1 MKFSVTLSSVKFGLI
16 AALLVLFSTLNPTQA
31 ANYEEIDWVA
41 LMPEDDLSALLNR
54 PEFLNDIADGSAADS
69 VDDFAS
75 KQLEDE
81 QAQRYQQALVSTRVI
96 EAFDGKA
103 IRIPGFIV
111 PLEQND
117 EQKATAFFVVP
128 YFGACL
134 HMPPPPPNQILYVEY
149 KEGIAV
155 ENLYDPYWFEGTVKI
170 DNHESALGTSA
181 YSLVLEDEQAQRY
194 QQALVSTRVIEAFD
208 GKAIR
213 IPGFIVPLEQ
223 NDEQKATAF
232 FVVPYFGACL
242 HMPPPPPNQILY
254 VEYKEGIAV
263 ENLYDPY
270 WFEGT
275 VKIDNHESALGTSAY
290 SLVLDSFALYE
301 E

>member
-1 MKFSVTLSSVKFGLI
+1 MKSLATLFRDKFGLI
-16 AALLVLFSTLNPTQA
+16 AALLVLISTLNLASA
-31 ANYEEIDWVA
+31 ADYEEIDWVA

-54 PEFLNDIADGSAADS
+54 PEILNDIADGSAADS
-69 VDDFAS
+69 IDDFAS
-75 KQLEDE
+75 KQFEDE
-81 QAQRYQQALVSTRVI
+81 LAQRYQQALVSTRVI
-96 EAFDGKA
+96 DEFDGKA

-111 PLEQND
+111 PLEQNE

-149 KEGIAV
+149 KEGV
-155 ENLYDPYWFEGTVKI
+155 
-170 DNHESALGTSA
+170 
-181 YSLVLEDEQAQRY
+181 
-194 QQALVSTRVIEAFD
+194 
-208 GKAIR
+208 
-213 IPGFIVPLEQ
+213 
-223 NDEQKATAF
+223 
-232 FVVPYFGACL
+232 
-242 HMPPPPPNQILY
+242 
-254 VEYKEGIAV
+254 AV

-290 SLVLDSFALYE
+290 SLVLDSFTLYE

>member
-96 EAFDGKA
+96 EAFEGKA
-103 IRIPGFIV
+103 IR
-111 PLEQND
+111 
-117 EQKATAFFVVP
+117 T
-128 YFGACL
+128 
-134 HMPPPPPNQILYVEY
+134 
-149 KEGIAV
+149 
-155 ENLYDPYWFEGTVKI
+155 
-170 DNHESALGTSA
+170 
-181 YSLVLEDEQAQRY
+181 
-194 QQALVSTRVIEAFD
+194 
-208 GKAIR
+208 
-213 IPGFIVPLEQ
+213 PGFIVPLEQ

>member
-1 MKFSVTLSSVKFGLI
+1 MKLSVTLSGVKFGLI
-16 AALLVLFSTLNPTQA
+16 AALLVLTSTLNIASA
-31 ANYEEIDWVA
+31 AVYEEIDWVA

-69 VDDFAS
+69 IDDFAS

-96 EAFDGKA
+96 DEFDGKA

-111 PLEQND
+111 PLEQNE

-149 KEGIAV
+149 KEGV
-155 ENLYDPYWFEGTVKI
+155 
-170 DNHESALGTSA
+170 
-181 YSLVLEDEQAQRY
+181 
-194 QQALVSTRVIEAFD
+194 
-208 GKAIR
+208 
-213 IPGFIVPLEQ
+213 
-223 NDEQKATAF
+223 
-232 FVVPYFGACL
+232 
-242 HMPPPPPNQILY
+242 
-254 VEYKEGIAV
+254 AV

-290 SLVLDSFALYE
+290 SLVLDSFTLYE

>member
-1 MKFSVTLSSVKFGLI
+1 MKFSVTLSSAKFGLI

-41 LMPEDDLSALLNR
+41 LMPEDDLSALLDR

-181 YSLVLEDEQAQRY
+181 YSLVL
-194 QQALVSTRVIEAFD
+194 
-208 GKAIR
+208 
-213 IPGFIVPLEQ
+213 
-223 NDEQKATAF
+223 
-232 FVVPYFGACL
+232 
-242 HMPPPPPNQILY
+242 
-254 VEYKEGIAV
+254 
-263 ENLYDPY
+263 
-270 WFEGT
+270 
-275 VKIDNHESALGTSAY
+275 
-290 SLVLDSFALYE
+290 DSFALYE

>member
-1 MKFSVTLSSVKFGLI
+1 MKFSVTLSNVKFGLI

-181 YSLVLEDEQAQRY
+181 YSLVL
-194 QQALVSTRVIEAFD
+194 
-208 GKAIR
+208 
-213 IPGFIVPLEQ
+213 
-223 NDEQKATAF
+223 
-232 FVVPYFGACL
+232 
-242 HMPPPPPNQILY
+242 
-254 VEYKEGIAV
+254 
-263 ENLYDPY
+263 
-270 WFEGT
+270 
-275 VKIDNHESALGTSAY
+275 
-290 SLVLDSFALYE
+290 DSFALYE

>member
-1 MKFSVTLSSVKFGLI
+1 MKLSATLSSVKFGLI

-96 EAFDGKA
+96 E
-103 IRIPGFIV
+103 
-111 PLEQND
+111 
-117 EQKATAFFVVP
+117 
-128 YFGACL
+128 
-134 HMPPPPPNQILYVEY
+134 
-149 KEGIAV
+149 
-155 ENLYDPYWFEGTVKI
+155 
-170 DNHESALGTSA
+170 S
-181 YSLVLEDEQAQRY
+181 
-194 QQALVSTRVIEAFD
+194 FD

>member
-1 MKFSVTLSSVKFGLI
+1 MKLSATLSSVKFGLI

-41 LMPEDDLSALLNR
+41 LMPEDDLSALLKR

-170 DNHESALGTSA
+170 DN
-181 YSLVLEDEQAQRY
+181 Y
-194 QQALVSTRVIEAFD
+194 
-208 GKAIR
+208 
-213 IPGFIVPLEQ
+213 
-223 NDEQKATAF
+223 
-232 FVVPYFGACL
+232 
-242 HMPPPPPNQILY
+242 
-254 VEYKEGIAV
+254 
-263 ENLYDPY
+263 
-270 WFEGT
+270 
-275 VKIDNHESALGTSAY
+275 ESALGTSAY

>member
-111 PLEQND
+111 PLEQN
-117 EQKATAFFVVP
+117 
-128 YFGACL
+128 
-134 HMPPPPPNQILYVEY
+134 H
-149 KEGIAV
+149 
-155 ENLYDPYWFEGTVKI
+155 
-170 DNHESALGTSA
+170 
-181 YSLVLEDEQAQRY
+181 
-194 QQALVSTRVIEAFD
+194 
-208 GKAIR
+208 
-213 IPGFIVPLEQ
+213 
-223 NDEQKATAF
+223 EQKATAF

>member
-149 KEGIAV
+149 KEGIA
-155 ENLYDPYWFEGTVKI
+155 
-170 DNHESALGTSA
+170 A
-181 YSLVLEDEQAQRY
+181 
-194 QQALVSTRVIEAFD
+194 
-208 GKAIR
+208 
-213 IPGFIVPLEQ
+213 
-223 NDEQKATAF
+223 
-232 FVVPYFGACL
+232 
-242 HMPPPPPNQILY
+242 
-254 VEYKEGIAV
+254 

>member
-1 MKFSVTLSSVKFGLI
+1 MKLSATLSNVKFGLI
-16 AALLVLFSTLNPTQA
+16 AALLISFGTLNPILA
-31 ANYEEIDWVA
+31 ADYEEIDWVA

-69 VDDFAS
+69 IDDFAS
-75 KQLEDE
+75 RQ
-81 QAQRYQQALVSTRVI
+81 
-96 EAFDGKA
+96 
-103 IRIPGFIV
+103 
-111 PLEQND
+111 
-117 EQKATAFFVVP
+117 
-128 YFGACL
+128 
-134 HMPPPPPNQILYVEY
+134 
-149 KEGIAV
+149 
-155 ENLYDPYWFEGTVKI
+155 
-170 DNHESALGTSA
+170 
-181 YSLVLEDEQAQRY
+181 LEDEQAQRY

>member
-1 MKFSVTLSSVKFGLI
+1 MKFFAMHTSVKLGLV
-16 AALLVLFSTLNPTQA
+16 AALLILISTLSQTQA
-31 ANYEEIDWVA
+31 ADYEEIDWVA

-181 YSLVLEDEQAQRY
+181 YSLVL
-194 QQALVSTRVIEAFD
+194 
-208 GKAIR
+208 
-213 IPGFIVPLEQ
+213 
-223 NDEQKATAF
+223 
-232 FVVPYFGACL
+232 
-242 HMPPPPPNQILY
+242 
-254 VEYKEGIAV
+254 
-263 ENLYDPY
+263 
-270 WFEGT
+270 
-275 VKIDNHESALGTSAY
+275 
-290 SLVLDSFALYE
+290 DSFALYE

>member
-117 EQKATAFFVVP
+117 EQKATAFFVV
-128 YFGACL
+128 
-134 HMPPPPPNQILYVEY
+134 H
-149 KEGIAV
+149 
-155 ENLYDPYWFEGTVKI
+155 
-170 DNHESALGTSA
+170 
-181 YSLVLEDEQAQRY
+181 
-194 QQALVSTRVIEAFD
+194 
-208 GKAIR
+208 
-213 IPGFIVPLEQ
+213 
-223 NDEQKATAF
+223 
-232 FVVPYFGACL
+232 YFGACL

>member
-16 AALLVLFSTLNPTQA
+16 AALLVLFSALNPTQA

-181 YSLVLEDEQAQRY
+181 YSLVL
-194 QQALVSTRVIEAFD
+194 
-208 GKAIR
+208 
-213 IPGFIVPLEQ
+213 
-223 NDEQKATAF
+223 
-232 FVVPYFGACL
+232 
-242 HMPPPPPNQILY
+242 
-254 VEYKEGIAV
+254 
-263 ENLYDPY
+263 
-270 WFEGT
+270 
-275 VKIDNHESALGTSAY
+275 
-290 SLVLDSFALYE
+290 DSFALYE

>member
-134 HMPPPPPNQILYVEY
+134 HMPPPPPNQILYVES
-149 KEGIAV
+149 EQGITL
-155 ENLYDPYWFEGTVKI
+155 ENLYDPYWFEGIVSIEQKV
-170 DNHESALGTSA
+170 DAMGTSA
-181 YSLVLEDEQAQRY
+181 YSLSL
-194 QQALVSTRVIEAFD
+194 
-208 GKAIR
+208 
-213 IPGFIVPLEQ
+213 
-223 NDEQKATAF
+223 
-232 FVVPYFGACL
+232 
-242 HMPPPPPNQILY
+242 
-254 VEYKEGIAV
+254 
-263 ENLYDPY
+263 
-270 WFEGT
+270 
-275 VKIDNHESALGTSAY
+275 DNY
-290 SLVLDSFALYE
+290 ALYE

>member
-1 MKFSVTLSSVKFGLI
+1 MKLTSMLYSAKRSFI
-16 AALLVLFSTLNPTQA
+16 AVFMVLMATINA
-31 ANYEEIDWVA
+31 ASATDYEEIDWVA

-69 VDDFAS
+69 VDSFAS

-117 EQKATAFFVVP
+117 EQ
-128 YFGACL
+128 
-134 HMPPPPPNQILYVEY
+134 E
-149 KEGIAV
+149 
-155 ENLYDPYWFEGTVKI
+155 
-170 DNHESALGTSA
+170 
-181 YSLVLEDEQAQRY
+181 
-194 QQALVSTRVIEAFD
+194 
-208 GKAIR
+208 
-213 IPGFIVPLEQ
+213 
-223 NDEQKATAF
+223 ATAF

>member
-1 MKFSVTLSSVKFGLI
+1 MKSSVTLSGVKFGLI
-16 AALLVLFSTLNPTQA
+16 AALLVLISTLNLALA
-31 ANYEEIDWVA
+31 ADYEEVDWVA

-54 PEFLNDIADGSAADS
+54 PEILNDIADGSAADS
-69 VDDFAS
+69 IDDFAS

-96 EAFDGKA
+96 DEFDGKA

-111 PLEQND
+111 PLEQNE

-149 KEGIAV
+149 KEGV
-155 ENLYDPYWFEGTVKI
+155 
-170 DNHESALGTSA
+170 
-181 YSLVLEDEQAQRY
+181 
-194 QQALVSTRVIEAFD
+194 
-208 GKAIR
+208 
-213 IPGFIVPLEQ
+213 
-223 NDEQKATAF
+223 
-232 FVVPYFGACL
+232 
-242 HMPPPPPNQILY
+242 
-254 VEYKEGIAV
+254 AV

-290 SLVLDSFALYE
+290 SLVLDSFTLYE

>member
-1 MKFSVTLSSVKFGLI
+1 MRFSATLSSVKFGLI
-16 AALLVLFSTLNPTQA
+16 ATLVILVSVFNPTQA
-31 ANYEEIDWVA
+31 ADYEEIDWVA

-69 VDDFAS
+69 IDVFAS
-75 KQLEDE
+75 KQ
-81 QAQRYQQALVSTRVI
+81 
-96 EAFDGKA
+96 
-103 IRIPGFIV
+103 
-111 PLEQND
+111 
-117 EQKATAFFVVP
+117 
-128 YFGACL
+128 
-134 HMPPPPPNQILYVEY
+134 
-149 KEGIAV
+149 
-155 ENLYDPYWFEGTVKI
+155 
-170 DNHESALGTSA
+170 
-181 YSLVLEDEQAQRY
+181 LEDEQAQRY

>member
-1 MKFSVTLSSVKFGLI
+1 MKLSVTLSGVKFGLI
-16 AALLVLFSTLNPTQA
+16 AALLVLTSTLNLASA
-31 ANYEEIDWVA
+31 AVYEEIDWVA

-69 VDDFAS
+69 IDDFAS

-111 PLEQND
+111 PLEQN
-117 EQKATAFFVVP
+117 E
-128 YFGACL
+128 
-134 HMPPPPPNQILYVEY
+134 
-149 KEGIAV
+149 
-155 ENLYDPYWFEGTVKI
+155 
-170 DNHESALGTSA
+170 
-181 YSLVLEDEQAQRY
+181 
-194 QQALVSTRVIEAFD
+194 
-208 GKAIR
+208 
-213 IPGFIVPLEQ
+213 
-223 NDEQKATAF
+223 EQKATAF

-290 SLVLDSFALYE
+290 SLVLDSFTLYE

>member
-1 MKFSVTLSSVKFGLI
+1 MKLSATLSNVKFGLI
-16 AALLVLFSTLNPTQA
+16 AALLISFGALNPILA
-31 ANYEEIDWVA
+31 ADYEEIDWVA

-54 PEFLNDIADGSAADS
+54 PEFLNDIADGSAAES
-69 VDDFAS
+69 IDDFAS

-170 DNHESALGTSA
+170 DNHESALGTS
-181 YSLVLEDEQAQRY
+181 S
-194 QQALVSTRVIEAFD
+194 
-208 GKAIR
+208 
-213 IPGFIVPLEQ
+213 
-223 NDEQKATAF
+223 
-232 FVVPYFGACL
+232 
-242 HMPPPPPNQILY
+242 
-254 VEYKEGIAV
+254 
-263 ENLYDPY
+263 
-270 WFEGT
+270 
-275 VKIDNHESALGTSAY
+275 Y

>member
-103 IRIPGFIV
+103 IRIPG
-111 PLEQND
+111 L
-117 EQKATAFFVVP
+117 
-128 YFGACL
+128 
-134 HMPPPPPNQILYVEY
+134 
-149 KEGIAV
+149 
-155 ENLYDPYWFEGTVKI
+155 
-170 DNHESALGTSA
+170 
-181 YSLVLEDEQAQRY
+181 
-194 QQALVSTRVIEAFD
+194 
-208 GKAIR
+208 
-213 IPGFIVPLEQ
+213 IVPLEQ

-301 E
+301 QGKIILE

>member
-16 AALLVLFSTLNPTQA
+16 AALLVLFSTLNTTQA

-181 YSLVLEDEQAQRY
+181 YSLVL
-194 QQALVSTRVIEAFD
+194 
-208 GKAIR
+208 
-213 IPGFIVPLEQ
+213 
-223 NDEQKATAF
+223 
-232 FVVPYFGACL
+232 
-242 HMPPPPPNQILY
+242 
-254 VEYKEGIAV
+254 
-263 ENLYDPY
+263 
-270 WFEGT
+270 
-275 VKIDNHESALGTSAY
+275 
-290 SLVLDSFALYE
+290 DSFALYE

>member
-1 MKFSVTLSSVKFGLI
+1 MKFFAMHTSVKLGLV
-16 AALLVLFSTLNPTQA
+16 AALLILISTLSQTQA
-31 ANYEEIDWVA
+31 ADYEEIDWVA

-54 PEFLNDIADGSAADS
+54 SEFLNDIADGSAADS

-181 YSLVLEDEQAQRY
+181 YSLVL
-194 QQALVSTRVIEAFD
+194 
-208 GKAIR
+208 
-213 IPGFIVPLEQ
+213 
-223 NDEQKATAF
+223 
-232 FVVPYFGACL
+232 
-242 HMPPPPPNQILY
+242 
-254 VEYKEGIAV
+254 
-263 ENLYDPY
+263 
-270 WFEGT
+270 
-275 VKIDNHESALGTSAY
+275 
-290 SLVLDSFALYE
+290 DSFALYE

>member
-16 AALLVLFSTLNPTQA
+16 AALLVLVSTLNPTQA

-54 PEFLNDIADGSAADS
+54 PEFLNDIADGSTADS

-181 YSLVLEDEQAQRY
+181 YSLVL
-194 QQALVSTRVIEAFD
+194 
-208 GKAIR
+208 
-213 IPGFIVPLEQ
+213 
-223 NDEQKATAF
+223 
-232 FVVPYFGACL
+232 
-242 HMPPPPPNQILY
+242 
-254 VEYKEGIAV
+254 
-263 ENLYDPY
+263 
-270 WFEGT
+270 
-275 VKIDNHESALGTSAY
+275 
-290 SLVLDSFALYE
+290 DSFALYE

>member
-1 MKFSVTLSSVKFGLI
+1 VKFSVTLSSVKFGLI

-96 EAFDGKA
+96 EAF
-103 IRIPGFIV
+103 
-111 PLEQND
+111 E
-117 EQKATAFFVVP
+117 
-128 YFGACL
+128 
-134 HMPPPPPNQILYVEY
+134 
-149 KEGIAV
+149 
-155 ENLYDPYWFEGTVKI
+155 
-170 DNHESALGTSA
+170 
-181 YSLVLEDEQAQRY
+181 
-194 QQALVSTRVIEAFD
+194 